1 MNAKVGKNLVLDFFF
16 NIPLKEKKYELE
28 ITESGL
34 VLNFDAFFLN
44 SFGEGDRQSMRVR
57 LNSVARVFRKEMK
70 ELKKYSKVSDYA
82 IIPGYKAKLEYRH
95 GKFYEVQTKD

>member
-16 NIPLKEKKYELE
+16 NVPLKEKKYELE

-34 VLNFDAFFLN
+34 VLNFDSFFLN
-44 SFGEGDRQSMRVR
+44 SFGEADGQDIGVR
-57 LNSVARVFRKEMK
+57 LNPVARIFRKEMK